1 MRVLLRVLAAG
12 VAWLALALP
21 AFAAAPA
28 PAAAPRIID
37 ITAARA
43 PVTGMQLFVPAGLD
57 RQPRN
62 RSGLAAVVAQAL
74 IETPV
79 NGLALT
85 LAAARA
91 GGSVTYTV
99 DGQETHFYLEA
110 APSRFA
116 EVASL
121 FALALAHPDFDAAAI
136 KAASAY
142 VTQRAAA
149 ANGDGLAVG
158 AAMFRSVYLAKTN
171 AGLPTWGNGATI
183 TQISPADAADF
194 FRENYVA
201 RGSIIVG
208 AGTAAPGLSEGER
221 AVAAALPD
229 RDASDVVSS
238 GQLPVTARS
247 RELVTHRDVP
257 AAWIVLGYDA
267 PAPGSPDFAP
277 VLVLESLIGQ
287 AVGRG
292 LAPPLVSTP
301 TDAEMPVGSLYLF
314 DTVPSAVIVYAN
326 GAGGD
331 PTLAVRTVATVI
343 DTLVGAPLT
352 QAELT
357 LAKAQATGGLLFE
370 EATIADRSWLT
381 GNFAREGAG
390 DDYAARLLRQIAAV
404 TPVQLRNAAKR
415 YFTHYTTSVVLPRE
429 GHP

>member
-1 MRVLLRVLAAG
+1 MKAMMRLLAVGAAC
-12 VAWLALALP
+12 LALALP

-28 PAAAPRIID
+28 APAAPRIID
-37 ITAARA
+37 VTSAHA

-79 NGLALT
+79 DGVALA

-91 GGSVTYTV
+91 GGSVSYTV
-99 DGQETHFYLEA
+99 EGQETHFYLEA
-110 APSRFA
+110 TPSRFA

-121 FALALAHPDFDAAAI
+121 FALAIARPDFSPSAI
-136 KAASAY
+136 KSATAY
-142 VTQRAAA
+142 VAQRASA

-158 AAMFRSVYLAKTN
+158 AAMFRSVYLARTN
-171 AGLPTWGNGATI
+171 AGLPTWGSRATI
-183 TQISPADAADF
+183 TQITAADVADF

-208 AGTAAPGLSEGER
+208 AGTAAPGLSAGEHV
-221 AVAAALPD
+221 VAAALPD
-229 RDASDVVSS
+229 REAAKVVPS
-238 GQLPVTARS
+238 GQLPVQARS
-247 RELVTHRDVP
+247 RELVTHRDIP

-352 QAELT
+352 QTELA
-357 LAKAQATGGLLFE
+357 LAKAQATGNLLFE
-370 EATIADRSWLT
+370 EATIADRSWLA

-390 DDYAARLLRQIAAV
+390 EDYAARVLPEIAAV
-404 TPVQLRNAAKR
+404 TPAQLRNAAKR

>member
-1 MRVLLRVLAAG
+1 MRMLLRALS
-12 VAWLALALP
+12 VAVASLALMLP
-21 AFAAAPA
+21 AFAAAPV
-28 PAAAPRIID
+28 PAATPRIIE
-37 ITAARA
+37 IASASA

-79 NGLALT
+79 NGLALA
-85 LAAARA
+85 LAVARA
-91 GGSVTYTV
+91 GGSITYTV

-110 APSRFA
+110 APSHFA
-116 EVASL
+116 EAASL
-121 FALALAHPDFDAAAI
+121 FALALTHPDFGPVAIESAA
-136 KAASAY
+136 AY
-142 VTQRAAA
+142 VTQRASAS
-149 ANGDGLAVG
+149 NGDGLSVG
-158 AAMFRSVYLAKTN
+158 AAMFRSIYLAKTN
-171 AGLPTWGNGATI
+171 AGLPTWGSVATI
-183 TQISPADAADF
+183 AQISPADAADF

-208 AGTAAPGLSEGER
+208 AGAAAPGLSEGER
-221 AVAAALPD
+221 MVAAVLPD
-229 RDASDVVSS
+229 RDAAEIVGS
-238 GQLPVTARS
+238 GRLPVKARS
-247 RELVTHRDVP
+247 RELVTHRDLP

-267 PAPGSPDFAP
+267 PAPGSRDFAP

-343 DTLVGAPLT
+343 DTLVAAPLT
-352 QAELT
+352 QAELA
-357 LAKAQATGGLLFE
+357 LAKAQATGNMLFE

-390 DDYAARLLRQIAAV
+390 DDYAARVLPAIAAV
-404 TPVQLRNAAKR
+404 TPAQLRTAAKR
-415 YFTHYTTSVVLPRE
+415 YFTHYTTSIVLPRE
-429 GHP
+429 GRP

>member
-1 MRVLLRVLAAG
+1 MRTLLRVLAVGFAG
-12 VAWLALALP
+12 LAAMLP
-21 AFAAAPA
+21 AFAAAA
-28 PAAAPRIID
+28 PAGVPRVIEVVS
-37 ITAARA
+37 TSA

-74 IETPV
+74 VQTPV
-79 NGLALT
+79 DGTSLT
-85 LAAARA
+85 LAIARA

-110 APSRFA
+110 TPSRFA

-121 FALALAHPDFDAAAI
+121 FARALARPDFGPAAVKNAAAF
-136 KAASAY
+136 
-142 VTQRAAA
+142 VMQRASEAS
-149 ANGDGLAVG
+149 GDGLSVG
-158 AAMFRSVYLAKTN
+158 AAMFRSIYLAKTN
-171 AGLPTWGNGATI
+171 AGLPTWGSAATI
-183 TQISPADAADF
+183 AQIAPVDAADF

-208 AGTAAPGLSEGER
+208 AGAAVPGLSEGER
-221 AVAAALPD
+221 AVAAVLPD
-229 RDASDVVSS
+229 RHAAEIVAS
-238 GQLPVTARS
+238 GQLPVKARS

-343 DTLVGAPLT
+343 DTLVAAPLT
-352 QAELT
+352 QAELA
-357 LAKAQATGGLLFE
+357 LAKAQATGNMLFE

-390 DDYAARLLRQIAAV
+390 DDYPARVLPAIAAV
-404 TPVQLRNAAKR
+404 TPAQLRSAAKR
-415 YFTHYTTSVVLPRE
+415 YFTHYTTSIVLPRE